1 MTISEKK
8 IELVQALLLL
18 QDKATLF
25 EIEKI
30 MTAAFKAQKNK
41 GLAAVEAGKTH
52 TTFEAWS
59 AQFET
64 PEHPD
69 TEDDYGMIPTEL
81 RQRIWAAEQGRDM
94 SLEEFFESIAQN

>member
-18 QDKATLF
+18 QDKTALF

-30 MTAAFKAQKNK
+30 MAAAFKAQKNK
-41 GLAAVEAGKTH
+41 GLAAAEAGKTH
-52 TTFEAWS
+52 TTFEDWAT
-59 AQFET
+59 QFEA

-69 TEDDYGMIPTEL
+69 KVDEFGMTPTTL

-94 SLEEFFESIAQN
+94 SLEEFFERTAQN